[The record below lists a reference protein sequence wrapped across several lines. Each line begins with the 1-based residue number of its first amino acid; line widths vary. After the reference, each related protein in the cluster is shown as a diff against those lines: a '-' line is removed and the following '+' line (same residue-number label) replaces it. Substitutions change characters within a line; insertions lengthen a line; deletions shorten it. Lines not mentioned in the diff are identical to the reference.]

1 MAKEILNIA
10 QDAKTILNGIRSEA
24 SQTYKD
30 TVPILLDESEMKTMS
45 ASTSTS
51 IAYNAA
57 ATYTADLREVGRAI
71 TDYLPNQNEFISS
84 LINRIGLVLF
94 KNMSYT
100 NPLKAL
106 KKGTLEYGE
115 TIEEIFVGLAKS
127 YDYAWNSGEAEENP
141 FKREIPDVK
150 TYFHTLNVQKV
161 FKSTTAEAEVNL
173 AFTNNAGIYNLV
185 AKIIDAIFTAYE
197 VFEYENTKGLL
208 KEAYDNDQIVKITV
222 TEATD
227 EASAKTLIKT
237 ARATSSKMQF
247 PSTAY
252 NSAEVMQTSPRADQL
267 IIMTPDLE
275 ALVDVDV
282 LAAAF
287 HMEKAEFLGQRVIID
302 AFPEGMDDV
311 QLMIVDKDWFM
322 IYDKL
327 LRMESIYNP
336 AQMYWNYFLHYWG
349 VYSYSVVENAVA
361 FVTETV

>member
-1 MAKEILNIA
+1 MAKKVINVS

-30 TVPILLDESEMKTMS
+30 TVPILVDEAEFKTLT
-45 ASTSTS
+45 ASKSVMNL
-51 IAYNAA
+51 AP
-57 ATYTADLREVGRAI
+57 ATYTMDLQEVGRAI
-71 TDYLPNQNEFISS
+71 TDYLPNQNEFVNA
-84 LINRIGLVLF
+84 LINRIGLVVF

-100 NPLKAL
+100 NPLKSF
-106 KKGTLEYGE
+106 KRGTLEYGE
-115 TIEEIFVGLAKS
+115 TVEEIFTGLAKS
-127 YDYAWNSGEAEENP
+127 YDYAWNGGLDEENP

-161 FKSTTAEAEVNL
+161 FKNTSAEAELNL
-173 AFTNNAGIYNLV
+173 AFTNGEGVYNLV
-185 AKIIDAIFTAYE
+185 AGIMDGIFTAYE
-197 VFEYENTKGLL
+197 IFEYEQTKGLF
-208 KEAYDNDQIVKITV
+208 KEAFDQNQIVKITV

-227 EASAKTLIKT
+227 EASAKALIKT
-237 ARATSSKMQF
+237 ARAISGKMMF
-247 PSTAY
+247 PSKNY
-252 NSAEVMQTSPRADQL
+252 NSAQVMQTTPRADQL

-287 HMEKAEFLGQRVIID
+287 NMDKTEFLGQRVIID
-302 AFPEGMDDV
+302 AFPEGMEEV

>member
-1 MAKEILNIA
+1 MAKEILNVK

-30 TVPILLDESEMKTMS
+30 TVPILVDEAEMKTLSM
-45 ASTSTS
+45 TKNVM
-51 IAYNAA
+51 YNAP
-57 ATYTADLREVGRAI
+57 ATYTTDLNDVGRAI

-84 LINRIGLVLF
+84 LINRIGLVVF

-106 KKGTLEYGE
+106 KRGTLEFGE
-115 TIEEIFVGLAKS
+115 TIEEVFTGLAKS
-127 YDYAWNSGEAEENP
+127 YDYSFNSGEAEENP

-161 FKSTTAEAEVNL
+161 FKNTTAEAEINL
-173 AFTNNAGIYNLV
+173 AFTNNAGVYNLV
-185 AKIIDAIFTAYE
+185 SKIVDGIFTAYE
-197 VFEYENTKGLL
+197 IFEYEQTKGLF
-208 KEAYDNDQIVKITV
+208 KEAFDQNQIVKITV
-222 TEATD
+222 PEVVD
-227 EASAKTLIKT
+227 EASAKSVIKT
-237 ARATSSKMQF
+237 ARAISGKMMF
-247 PSTAY
+247 PSKNY
-252 NSAEVMQTSPRADQL
+252 NSAQVMQTSPRADQL

-275 ALVDVDV
+275 SIVDVDV

-287 HMEKAEFLGQRVIID
+287 NMEKAEFMGQRVIID
-302 AFPEGMDDV
+302 AFPEGMEDV

-361 FVTETV
+361 FVTEGA

>member
-1 MAKEILNIA
+1 MAKEILNVK

-30 TVPILLDESEMKTMS
+30 TVPILVDEAEMKTLSM
-45 ASTSTS
+45 TKNVM
-51 IAYNAA
+51 YNAP
-57 ATYTADLREVGRAI
+57 ATYTTDLNDVGRAI

-84 LINRIGLVLF
+84 LINRIGLVVF

-106 KKGTLEYGE
+106 KRGTLEFGE
-115 TIEEIFVGLAKS
+115 SIEEVFTGLAKS
-127 YDYAWNSGEAEENP
+127 YDYSFNSGEAEENP

-161 FKSTTAEAEVNL
+161 FKNTTAEAEINL

-185 AKIIDAIFTAYE
+185 AKIVDGIFTAYE
-197 VFEYENTKGLL
+197 IFEYEKTKGLF
-208 KEAYDNDQIVKITV
+208 KEAFDQNQIVKITV
-222 TEATD
+222 PEVVD
-227 EASAKTLIKT
+227 EASAKSVIKT
-237 ARATSSKMQF
+237 ARAISGKMMF
-247 PSTAY
+247 PSKNY
-252 NSAEVMQTSPRADQL
+252 NSAKVMQTSPRADQL

-275 ALVDVDV
+275 SIVDVDV

-287 HMEKAEFLGQRVIID
+287 NMEKAEFMGQRVIID
-302 AFPEGMDDV
+302 AFPEGMEDV

-336 AQMYWNYFLHYWG
+336 AQMY
-349 VYSYSVVENAVA
+349 
-361 FVTETV
+361 